1 MDTRSFIAC
10 HECDLLYRDTPVA
23 LGSRACC
30 RRCGALLYR
39 RIPDSLDRTLACL
52 LGAALLM
59 IVANAFPIVGLE
71 AQGNR
76 TSTTLFGSVRVL
88 YDDGMT
94 SVAALVFAT
103 TILMPALDIGAM
115 LYMLLPLKLGWVPNG
130 LPVMYRLVQTVRP
143 WGMVEVFM
151 LGTLVSLAKLGHLAH
166 VAPGVALWSFGM
178 LMVLVAAAAASFDA
192 HELWA
197 RAEAIERDPQRFA
210 ATATSA
216 EAAT

>member
-1 MDTRSFIAC
+1 MNIHSLMAC
-10 HECDLLYRDTPVA
+10 HECDLLCRDTPVPP
-23 LGSRACC
+23 GGRACC

-59 IVANAFPIVGLE
+59 IVANTFPIVGLE

-76 TSTTLFGSVRVL
+76 TSTTLFGSVRTL

-94 SVAALVFAT
+94 SVAVLVFAT

-115 LYMLLPLKLGWVPNG
+115 LYMLLPVKLGWVPKG
-130 LPVMYRLVQTVRP
+130 LPVMFRLVQMVRP

-166 VAPGVALWSFGM
+166 VVPGVALWSFGL
-178 LMVLVAAAAASFDA
+178 LMVLAAAAAAAFDP

-197 RAEAIERDPQRFA
+197 RADAIARQPQSFETGA
-210 ATATSA
+210 VAA
-216 EAAT
+216 EAAR